1 MTGSIQER
9 IDAAIARIDS
19 ALAAHQVGVN
29 APLSPKLL
37 TKLKSELAAMRSA
50 VGRRDHVPAYPRF
63 LIDWPGDEQFVQE
76 MVNLAYD
83 YKTGVT

>member
-9 IDAAIARIDS
+9 IDAAIARVDS
-19 ALAAHQVGVN
+19 ASAAHHLGAS

-37 TKLKSELAAMRSA
+37 TNLKAELTSMRNA
-50 VGRRDHVPAYPRF
+50 VERRDHVPAYPRF

-76 MVNLAYD
+76 MINLAYD
-83 YKTGVT
+83 YKRGAN

>member
-9 IDAAIARIDS
+9 IDAAIARVDN
-19 ALAAHQVGVN
+19 ALAAHQGGAN

-37 TKLKSELAAMRSA
+37 TKVKAELAAMRGA
-50 VGRRDHVPAYPRF
+50 VGSRDHVPAYPRF

-83 YKTGVT
+83 YKRGAN

>member
-9 IDAAIARIDS
+9 IDAAITRVDS
-19 ALAAHQVGVN
+19 ALGAHQMRAN

-37 TKLKSELAAMRSA
+37 TKLKAELIAMRGA
-50 VGRRDHVPAYPRF
+50 VERRDHVPAYPRA

-76 MVNLAYD
+76 MVSLAYD
-83 YKTGVT
+83 YKRGIN